1 MSINA
6 LHKNVDDWLL
16 GKKNRIIKPK
26 QGGGFSWH
34 SRQSAPKKSSSGV
47 SSAKL
52 IMNAAQNK
60 PEVVVKIPKRHGSS
74 NGLKGIQGNLDYI
87 SRNGNL
93 DLEDQDGNLISGK
106 SEINE
111 LLKEYKALGIEKE
124 SRRREAL
131 NIVLSMPPNTDPQ
144 AVKDASR
151 EFAKEHFEGFR
162 WVMVQHLDTKHPHCH
177 INVLMT
183 NENGKRLN
191 PNPKT
196 LAQWRVS
203 FAKKM
208 IEQGVDCTATR
219 RTHRGKFN
227 KSEDNTVRHIR
238 KRSGKAFVQQK
249 QIEEIV
255 QALGQHQRPTNPLV
269 KEILQ
274 QQNIVIEQYAHL
286 SKALYAK
293 GLKNEAAM
301 ISDLRKSLQNADIR
315 SQTQKKYDKT
325 LKDLAEPMPEWE
337 ETTGEVFRQPELN
350 HNQPERNEKSKPQT
364 GFNLPTQ

>member
-1 MSINA
+1 MPINRLA
-6 LHKNVDDWLL
+6 DEFLL
-16 GKKNRIIKPK
+16 GKKNRIIKSK
-26 QGGGFSWH
+26 DIGFSWH
-34 SRQSAPKKSSSGV
+34 TRQSTPKKSSSSV

-52 IMNAAQNK
+52 IINAAQNK

-74 NGLKGIQGNLDYI
+74 SGLKGIKGNLDYI
-87 SRNGNL
+87 SRNGDL

-106 SEINE
+106 SEINK
-111 LLKEYKALGIEKE
+111 LLTEYKALGIERE

-151 EFAKEHFEGFR
+151 EFAKEHFKGFR

-183 NENGKRLN
+183 NEKGKRLN
-191 PNPKT
+191 PNLKT

-208 IEQGVDCTATR
+208 IEQGVDCSATR

-238 KRSGKAFVQQK
+238 KRKGRAFVQQK

-274 QQNIVIEQYAHL
+274 QQNIVVEQYAHL

-293 GLKNEAAM
+293 GLKDEAAM
-301 ISDLRKSLQNADIR
+301 ISNLRKSLQNADIR

-325 LKDLAEPMPEWE
+325 MKDITEPMPEWA
-337 ETTGEVFRQPELN
+337 EVEQPFKQPEFN
-350 HNQPERNEKSKPQT
+350 QNKTEHNTQSPT
-364 GFNLPTQ
+364 GFNLPTQG

>member
-1 MSINA
+1 MSINRLA
-6 LHKNVDDWLL
+6 DEFLL
-16 GKKNRIIKPK
+16 GKRNRIIKSK
-26 QGGGFSWH
+26 DTGFSWH
-34 SRQSAPKKSSSGV
+34 TRQSTPKKSSSNV

-52 IMNAAQNK
+52 ITNAAQNK

-87 SRNGNL
+87 SRNGDL
-93 DLEDQDGNLISGK
+93 DLEDQDGNIISGK
-106 SEINE
+106 NEINK
-111 LLKEYKALGIEKE
+111 LLKEYKALGIEQE

-151 EFAKEHFEGFR
+151 EFAKEHLAGFR
-162 WVMVQHLDTKHPHCH
+162 WVMVQHLDTAHPHCH

-183 NENGKRLN
+183 NEQGERLN
-191 PNPKT
+191 PSPRT
-196 LAQWRVS
+196 LAKWRVD

-219 RTHRGKFN
+219 RTQRGKFT

-238 KRSGKAFVQQK
+238 KRKGKAFVQQK

-274 QQNIVIEQYAHL
+274 QQNIAVEQYAHL
-286 SKALYAK
+286 SKALYAQ
-293 GLKNEAAM
+293 GLKDEAAM
-301 ISDLRKSLQNADIR
+301 ISNLRKSLQNADIR
-315 SQTQKKYDKT
+315 SQTQKKYDKAVKEIT
-325 LKDLAEPMPEWE
+325 ETMPEWE
-337 ETTGEVFRQPELN
+337 TSNEVFRQPEFN
-350 HNQPERNEKSKPQT
+350 HKQPEHKLSTNFT
-364 GFNLPTQ
+364 LPTKG